1 MENSNIPNTNLIP
14 PSPQI
19 NIQNLKPFPRFCM
32 SIGAIPTSYMYSLS
46 YEEQL
51 LWFCKFLQDT
61 VIPAINNN
69 GEAVAELQALYI
81 QLKNYVDNYFTN
93 LDIQQ
98 EINNKLDEM
107 AEDGTLADIINIFI
121 ANSQFT
127 FDTVN
132 DMKNSTKLSTNCKVR
147 TFGYFELNDG
157 GGADYLIREKTAED
171 EETGNIIF
179 INNTS
184 LVAELIPS
192 LFLNSLQFGC
202 IFDGVTDTTTN
213 LQNFINYL
221 QNKNITGILKSG
233 TYICNGY
240 LNITGSLHLIG
251 EDNVIIKHTALPQ
264 DEQFINISG
273 NDIIIENITFK
284 NQGYRT
290 NIIVDNSTYAGRL
303 IRIQNVNNITF
314 NKCTFQDIYSYG
326 VCVYSSSNLY
336 FNNCTFKDAT
346 YNMLMLYQETENIF
360 VENCIFDGVYSSNS
374 GGNAYLFA
382 TGTSSDTTAFQF
394 RTKNLTINKCTF
406 KNNLFWEGA
415 DTHGCENFTFTNN
428 LIENC
433 KNGLMCRLDNA
444 PVTPCNHDNF
454 LIENNI
460 FIGTSQELT
469 GSYAINGGTSNTKQC
484 KNFTIKN
491 NKISNFGY
499 NNNYS
504 ASVILLNIDNCIF
517 DNNIIENSRSRFM
530 YVLGVTNCIISNNS
544 FNNILNKFKD
554 DVGYVGILIR
564 QRSIVNYINN
574 FMHSDIQLNKGVYG
588 STNERSFLQEENNTF
603 LNTLKNFEINNLFEG
618 NKELDVIGTT
628 GTFVKNQ
635 YGIPTA
641 YCTSELGFCSQ
652 FVVRGRCNAVTGSNV
667 ITMTSSIGFR
677 NLIKGEL
684 ILIDKADVD
693 GADLNTQI
701 IGYLDNYNLLIKDTI
716 KSDVTNAA
724 VFTKDATWVDM

>member
-1 MENSNIPNTNLIP
+1 MENSNIPNTTLIP

-32 SIGAIPTSYMYSLS
+32 SIGAIPSSYMYSLT

-69 GEAVAELQALYI
+69 GQAVAELQALYI
-81 QLKNYVDNYFTN
+81 QLKDYVDNYFTN
-93 LDIQQ
+93 LDVQQ

-127 FDTVN
+127 FDSVN
-132 DMKNSTKLSTNCKVR
+132 DMKNSTKLSSGCKVR
-147 TFGYFELNDG
+147 TYGYSTLNDG

-179 INNTS
+179 INNSS

-192 LFLNSLQFGC
+192 LFINSLQFGC

-240 LNITGSLHLIG
+240 LNITGHLHLIG

-264 DEQFINISG
+264 DKQFIKITADNV
-273 NDIIIENITFK
+273 IIENITFK
-284 NQGYRT
+284 NQGHRT
-290 NIIVDNSTYAGRL
+290 NIIMDNSTFCGML
-303 IRIQNVNNITF
+303 FRIENTNNIHF
-314 NKCTFQDIYSYG
+314 INCTFEDIYSYG
-326 VCVYSSSNLY
+326 ICIYSTSDIY
-336 FNNCTFKDAT
+336 FNKCTLKNAT

-360 VENCIFDGVYSSNS
+360 VENCIFNGVYSSNS
-374 GGNAYLFA
+374 SGNAYLFA

-406 KNNLFWEGA
+406 KNNLFWEGV

-444 PVTPCNHDNF
+444 PVTPCNHNNF

-469 GSYAINGGTSNTKQC
+469 GSYAINGGTGSTKQC

-530 YVLGVTNCIISNNS
+530 YVMGVTNCIISNNS

-564 QRSIVNYINN
+564 QRSVVNFINN
-574 FMHSDIQLNKGVYG
+574 YMNSENQLNKGLYG

-618 NKELDVIGTT
+618 NKELDVIGTA

-667 ITMTSSIGFR
+667 ITMTNDIGFR

-701 IGYLDNYNLLIKDTI
+701 VGYLDNYNLLIKDTI

>member
-51 LWFCKFLQDT
+51 IWFCKFLQDT
-61 VIPAINNN
+61 VIPSINNN
-69 GEAVAELQALYI
+69 GQAVAELQALYI
-81 QLKNYVDNYFTN
+81 QIKDYVDNYFTN
-93 LDIQQ
+93 LDVQQ
-98 EINNKLDEM
+98 EINKKLDEM

-132 DMKNSTKLSTNCKVR
+132 DMKNSTKLSSGCKVR
-147 TFGYFELNDG
+147 TYGYFELNDD

-202 IFDGVTDTTTN
+202 VYDGVTDTTQN

-240 LNITGSLHLIG
+240 LNFTGSLHLIG

-264 DEQFINISG
+264 DEQFIKITANNI
-273 NDIIIENITFK
+273 IFENITFK

-290 NIIVDNSTYAGRL
+290 NIIMDNSTFCGML
-303 IRIQNVNNITF
+303 FRIENTNNIHF
-314 NKCTFQDIYSYG
+314 INCTFEDIYSYG
-326 VCVYSSSNLY
+326 ICIYSTSDIY
-336 FNNCTFKDAT
+336 FNKCTLKNAT
-346 YNMLMLYQETENIF
+346 YNMLHLYQETENIYI
-360 VENCIFDGVYSSNS
+360 ENCIFDGVYSSNS
-374 GGNAYLFA
+374 AGNAYLFS
-382 TGTSSDTTAFQF
+382 TGVSNYDTEYQF
-394 RTKNLTINKCTF
+394 TTKNININNSVF
-406 KNNLFWEGA
+406 KNNLFWEGV
-415 DTHGCENFTFTNN
+415 DTHGCETFNFTNN

-433 KNGLMCRLDNA
+433 KNGLMCQLDKR
-444 PVTPCNHDNF
+444 PVTPCNHGNF
-454 LIENNI
+454 LIENNV
-460 FIGTSQELT
+460 FIGTSQELY
-469 GSYAINGGTSNTKQC
+469 GSYAINGGSNSTKQC
-484 KNFTIKN
+484 KNFSIKN
-491 NKISNFGY
+491 NKISNYGF
-499 NNNYS
+499 NNTYS
-504 ASVILLNIDNCIF
+504 GSVILINIDNLTF

-530 YVLGVTNCIISNNS
+530 YVMGVTNCIISNNS
-544 FNNILNKFKD
+544 FNNILNKYND
-554 DVGYVGILIR
+554 DVGYIGILIR
-564 QRSIVNYINN
+564 QRSIVNFTNN
-574 FMHSDIQLNKGVYG
+574 YMSSENQLNIGLYG
-588 STNERSFLQEENNTF
+588 LTTERSFLQEENNTF

-618 NKELDVIGTT
+618 NKELDVMGIT

-641 YCTSELGFCSQ
+641 YCTSGLGFCSQ
-652 FVVRGRCNAVTGSNV
+652 FVVRGRCNAVKGSNV
-667 ITMTSSIGFR
+667 ITMTANAGFR

-684 ILIDKADVD
+684 ILIDNADVD

-701 IGYLDNYNLLIKDTI
+701 VDYLDDYKLVIKDTI